1 MASWSCCGKGMWV
14 QHKLCEAVNK
24 RELGLAHRE
33 LSSLTFLKYK
43 GDSSHLDDRFLPEGW
58 G

>member
-1 MASWSCCGKGMWV
+1 MMYWTSCGKGMWV
-14 QHKLCEAVNK
+14 QCELCEVVNK
-24 RELGLAHRE
+24 LELGLAHRE

-43 GDSSHLDDRFLPEGW
+43 GDSFHLDDRFLPEGW